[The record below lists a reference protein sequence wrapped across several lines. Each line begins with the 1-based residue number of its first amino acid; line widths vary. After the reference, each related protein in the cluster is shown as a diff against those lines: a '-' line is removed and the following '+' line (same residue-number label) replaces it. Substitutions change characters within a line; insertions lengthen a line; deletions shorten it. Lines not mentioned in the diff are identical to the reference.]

1 MKKTVS
7 MVLALTLAL
16 GLTVPSFAVG
26 PSYDD
31 VPESYWGYKDIE
43 AVSEAGYMNGIGER
57 QFAPEMKVSVAQFLT
72 LLGRLVFPEVKI
84 GDGDTWY
91 GPYVA
96 KAQETGLLDGSQVN
110 TADVFGEI
118 SRYDMAVV
126 LRAAA
131 KKLGIT
137 EKQAQASEIT
147 DYGMV
152 PTMYVDAVLTVYG
165 MGLIKGDNAGRFN
178 GSNTMRRAEIATVIM
193 RLDRATAGGTTPPSP
208 TPTEPVPTETA
219 PTETAEPTIPPDA
232 ELVTYTIK
240 AQMLKVDH
248 VIGRPVEDKKTYL
261 SDVAVK
267 VYYTPD
273 AGKTSILLAECTS
286 PTIDESH
293 PVNAVLS
300 SRFEI
305 SFEAPES
312 WSDRRNY
319 EAGNGFYISAETTL
333 NGQKL
338 VTSDLRTDGRA
349 YPTIIKLDPGFV
361 ARHNTPS
368 VELTPPDGEKAKFT
382 FKGYVDGSNFAMDAP
397 DHRLPNFTVQ
407 LHLADG
413 TIISEAVSGADG
425 RFSMECEVDALDG
438 GFDIEQKLYYV
449 TASGVYKGVKYQDDG
464 LYTSGEPRL
473 TTLERLDVVGFDG
486 KPNNSPNYNVHI
498 VEEDAK
504 EQ

>member
-1 MKKTVS
+1 MMKKTVS
-7 MVLALTLAL
+7 LLLAFVLVL
-16 GLTVPSFAVG
+16 GLTVPSFAAG

-43 AVSEAGYMNGIGER
+43 AVAEAGYMNGIGER

-72 LLGRLVFPEVKI
+72 LLGRLVFPEVKV
-84 GDGDTWY
+84 GENDSWY
-91 GPYVA
+91 GPYVT

-110 TADVFGEI
+110 TSDVFDEI

-131 KKLGIT
+131 KKLGISET
-137 EKQAQASEIT
+137 QAQASEVT
-147 DYGMV
+147 DYGTI
-152 PTMYVDAVLTVYG
+152 PNMYAEAVLTVYG

-178 GSNTMRRAEIATVIM
+178 GASTMTRAEIATVIM
-193 RLDRATAGGTTPPSP
+193 RLDRATSGNGSATP
-208 TPTEPVPTETA
+208 TPAPTETA

-312 WSDRRNY
+312 WSDYQNY
-319 EAGNGFYISAETTL
+319 KAGNGFYISAETTL

-397 DHRLPNFTVQ
+397 DHRLPNFTVR
-407 LHLADG
+407 LHLSDG

-425 RFSMECEVDALDG
+425 SFSMECEVDALDG
-438 GFDIEQKLYYV
+438 GFDIEQNLYYV
-449 TASGVYKGVKYQDDG
+449 TSFGVYKGVEYEMLSINKA
-464 LYTSGEPRL
+464 GERNL
-473 TTLERLDVVGFDG
+473 KTLERLHVVGFDG
-486 KPNNSPNYNVHI
+486 NPNSNPNYNVHI
-498 VEEDAK
+498 VEEYAK

>member
-1 MKKTVS
+1 MMKKTVS
-7 MVLALTLAL
+7 LLLVLTLAL
-16 GLTVPSFAVG
+16 GLTVPSFAAG
-26 PSYDD
+26 QTYDD

-43 AVSEAGYMNGIGER
+43 AVAEAGYMNGIGER

-72 LLGRLVFPEVKI
+72 LLGRLVFPEIEVKE
-84 GDGDTWY
+84 GETWY
-91 GPYVA
+91 GPYVT

-110 TADVFGEI
+110 TADVFDEI

-152 PTMYVDAVLTVYG
+152 PTMYAEAVLTVYG

-208 TPTEPVPTETA
+208 TPTESAPVESVA
-219 PTETAEPTIPPDA
+219 PTIPPDE
-232 ELVTYTIK
+232 ELVTYT
-240 AQMLKVDH
+240 LKTRTVKIDH
-248 VIGRPVEDKKTYL
+248 AIGRPRDDKTTYL
-261 SDVAVK
+261 SDVLVK

-273 AGKTSILLAECTS
+273 AGKTSILLAECMS
-286 PTIDESH
+286 PTVDESDSIS
-293 PVNAVLS
+293 ALDS

-312 WSDRRNY
+312 WSNY
-319 EAGNGFYISAETTL
+319 ENYKAGNGFYFSAETMRD
-333 NGQKL
+333 GQKL

-349 YPTIIKLDPGFV
+349 HPTIFELSPGYV
-361 ARHNTPS
+361 SWTNNPK
-368 VELTPPDGEKAKFT
+368 VEFTPPDGEKAKFT

-413 TIISEAVSGADG
+413 TIVGETVSGADG
-425 RFSMECEVDALDG
+425 CFSMECEVDALDG

-449 TASGVYKGVKYQDDG
+449 TSSGVYKGVEYEMKGHYP
-464 LYTSGEPRL
+464 SGEPIL
-473 TTLERLDVVGFDG
+473 ETLERLDVVGFDG
-486 KPNNSPNYNVHI
+486 IPRNNPNYNVHI
-498 VEEDAK
+498 VEEYAK
-504 EQ
+504 KQ